1 MKKDKSAEDVIM
13 GIIPPIED
21 NRTTE
26 QKTADFLSQKSTAM
40 KNSQL
45 LFKDNEQSSQFIDW
59 LLRDMDMI
67 IFFNSSFIDIAKQFQ
82 TTKIIKAH
90 RDQIYL

>member
-45 LFKDNEQSSQFIDW
+45 LFKDN
-59 LLRDMDMI
+59 
-67 IFFNSSFIDIAKQFQ
+67 
-82 TTKIIKAH
+82 
-90 RDQIYL
+90 